1 MSLKQRLT
9 QSPIIQA
16 PGVYDALGA
25 SLVEQAGFE
34 AAYVSGAGLAYT
46 QLGRPDLGL
55 VFAEEVLSQVE
66 RITDRINIPVIV
78 DADTGFGGVLNVQ
91 RLVRALD
98 RRGVSA
104 VQIEDQTF
112 PKRCGHLDGK
122 QVVSPDEM
130 LARLKAALDTRSRD
144 DLLVIARTDAVAVEG
159 VDAAIDR
166 LLAYRE
172 IGADILFAD
181 ALTDQGMMRKISQA
195 VAPAPIM
202 ANMVEGGKT
211 PILTVTELQR
221 MGFRLVI
228 YPNSLTR
235 RLIFAARELLTTLK
249 NEGTTLGLTEVMV
262 DFSELNRALGRDEL
276 SALEDHWRST
286 TQMDR
291 RPN

>member
-1 MSLKQRLT
+1 MRLKERLT
-9 QSPIIQA
+9 ESLIIQA

-25 SLVEQAGFE
+25 SLVQQAGFE

-55 VFAEEVLSQVE
+55 VFAEEVLAQVE
-66 RITDRINIPVIV
+66 RITDRVDIPVIV
-78 DADTGFGGVLNVQ
+78 DADTGFGGVLNIQ

-122 QVVSPDEM
+122 EVVPMDEM

-159 VDAAIDR
+159 VDVAIDR
-166 LLAYRE
+166 LWAYRE

-181 ALTDQGMMRKISQA
+181 APTDQGMMRKISQA
-195 VAPAPIM
+195 VAPAPTM

-211 PILTVTELQR
+211 PILTASELEHL
-221 MGFRLVI
+221 GYRLAI

-235 RLIFAARELLTTLK
+235 RLVFAARELLTSLK
-249 NEGTTLGLTEVMV
+249 NDGTTSGLAEIMT
-262 DFSELNRALGRDEL
+262 DFTELNRALGRDEL

>member
-1 MSLKQRLT
+1 MSLRTRLE
-9 QSPIIQA
+9 SGSFIQA
-16 PGVYDALGA
+16 PGVFDALGA
-25 SLVEQAGFE
+25 LLVAQAGFE

-55 VFAEEVLSQVE
+55 VFAEELLSQVE
-66 RITDRINIPVIV
+66 RITDRVDIPVIV

-104 VQIEDQTF
+104 VQLEDQVF

-122 QVVSPDEM
+122 EVVSPEEM

-144 DLLVIARTDAVAVEG
+144 DLLIIARTDAVAVEG
-159 VDAAIDR
+159 VDSAIDR

-172 IGADILFAD
+172 AGADILFAD
-181 ALTDQGMMRKISQA
+181 APTDPVMMRKISHA
-195 VAPAPIM
+195 VAPAPAM

-211 PILTVTELQR
+211 PILTVTELKR

-228 YPNSLTR
+228 YPNSMTR
-235 RLIFAARELLTTLK
+235 RMVFAARELLTTLK
-249 NEGTTLGLTEVMV
+249 NEGTTSGLADIMTH
-262 DFSELNRALGRDEL
+262 FAELNRTLGRDEL
-276 SALEDHWRST
+276 SALEDRWRGT
-286 TQMDR
+286 AK
-291 RPN
+291 N